1 MEKMFYCAAVV
12 ARAATAITH
21 AAALYVRVEA
31 SITSKGERRGLS
43 KASFTH
49 LLLPPVALLRQAT
62 TARCKLA

>member
-1 MEKMFYCAAVV
+1 MEQMFYCAAVV

-49 LLLPPVALLRQAT
+49 LLLHPAALQAGSRLLSF
-62 TARCKLA
+62 TAW